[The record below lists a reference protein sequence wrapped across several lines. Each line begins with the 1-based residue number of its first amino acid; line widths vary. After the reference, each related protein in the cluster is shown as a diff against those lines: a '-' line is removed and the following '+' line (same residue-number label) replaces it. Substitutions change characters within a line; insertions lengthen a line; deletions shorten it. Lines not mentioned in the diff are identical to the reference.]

1 MNIELYLPFPPSINN
16 YYVKTSRGQFISA
29 KGKKFRNEVIE
40 DIIQQAPNLQI
51 SGKVLVEMVLFP
63 PDNRRRDM
71 DNYSKAMLDALTKSG
86 IWEDDVQAD
95 QLFTYRGVSVVGGKT
110 LLRITEAGPVMPEG
124 MFPT

>member
-40 DIIQQAPNLQI
+40 DIIQQAPHLQI